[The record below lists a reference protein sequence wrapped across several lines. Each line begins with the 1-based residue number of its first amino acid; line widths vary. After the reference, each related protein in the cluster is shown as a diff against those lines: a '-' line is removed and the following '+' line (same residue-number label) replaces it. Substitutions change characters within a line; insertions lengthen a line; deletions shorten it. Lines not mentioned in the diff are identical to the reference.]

1 CFQGQARPRGPHS
14 FPTRRSSDLRQKILL
29 ELLVAL
35 ALLLAGVW
43 GAARAVGSRLPDL
56 HAARAGQ
63 VPPMLTGLLAAL
75 ALVNLLAVLGFGN
88 RFRTV
93 GEDLDRWLALGSTL
107 MLFASIHFVFLPPAG
122 TTFVSQ
128 GDFLRLLA
136 FAVLV
141 VGVWRAIRAS

>member
-75 ALVNLLAVLGFGN
+75 ALVNLLAVL
-88 RFRTV
+88 RSEEHTS
-93 GEDLDRWLALGSTL
+93 ELQSLAYL
-107 MLFASIHFVFLPPAG
+107 VC
-122 TTFVSQ
+122 
-128 GDFLRLLA
+128 RLL
-136 FAVLV
+136 LE
-141 VGVWRAIRAS
+141 